1 LDIRLSGEGMK
12 VLARARA
19 RARPLARSRARTLA
33 DGRVCVPGVRSCAGC
48 RVVDHSG
55 VSSTGR
61 ATF

>member
-1 LDIRLSGEGMK
+1 MMFVHVYWISGSRAGEGTK
-12 VLARARA
+12 VLAR
-19 RARPLARSRARTLA
+19 A

-55 VSSTGR
+55 VSSERSTGR